1 MNWLTGIVVYIL
13 VWWVTLFAILPLW
26 VTPADPEEPGFAA
39 GAPRRPLMLRKVVV
53 TTVVAAIIWLVSV
66 DMRRN
71 TETSASGTKL
81 LSILLYD

>member
-13 VWWVTLFAILPLW
+13 VWWVALFAILPLW

-53 TTVVAAIIWLVSV
+53 TTVVAAIIWLGIYVVVSEPWFSF
-66 DMRRN
+66 R
-71 TETSASGTKL
+71 GP
-81 LSILLYD
+81 

>member
-39 GAPRRPLMLRKVVV
+39 GAPRRPLMLRKIVV
-53 TTVVAAIIWLVSV
+53 TTVVAAIIWLGIYVAVSEPWFSF
-66 DMRRN
+66 R
-71 TETSASGTKL
+71 GP
-81 LSILLYD
+81 

>member
-39 GAPRRPLMLRKVVV
+39 GAPRRPLMLRKVAV
-53 TTVVAAIIWLVSV
+53 TTVVAAIIWLGIYVVVSEPWFSFR
-66 DMRRN
+66 DP
-71 TETSASGTKL
+71 
-81 LSILLYD
+81 

>member
-39 GAPRRPLMLRKVVV
+39 GAPRRPLMLRKVAV
-53 TTVVAAIIWLVSV
+53 TTVVAAIIWLGIYVVVSEPWFSF
-66 DMRRN
+66 R
-71 TETSASGTKL
+71 GP
-81 LSILLYD
+81 